1 MCHFS
6 FNFYKIDKKS
16 ANRGQLR
23 SKQKTERMLGLPLD
37 VYKYMRSFVN
47 PIRYDWRTCKAHEAE
62 LVRQELQWYLWA
74 AEEQFD
80 FDQMEEIETW
90 TFYGIK
96 HSFGLYLGGRDP
108 GIPPDPNS
116 HRDNPR
122 EWYRLRLQWVTE
134 SREWYLQWVSNGG
147 TI

>member
-1 MCHFS
+1 
-6 FNFYKIDKKS
+6 
-16 ANRGQLR
+16 
-23 SKQKTERMLGLPLD
+23 
-37 VYKYMRSFVN
+37 MRSFVHPVRN
-47 PIRYDWRTCKAHEAE
+47 DWRTCKAREAN

-80 FDQMEEIETW
+80 SNQMEEIESW

-96 HSFGLYLGGRDP
+96 HSFRLYLSERDS

-134 SREWYLQWVSNGG
+134 SREWYLQWVLNGG